1 MRYPNEWYHMYGT
14 IATHLPDL
22 RPAQQRGL
30 ALWVYG
36 TILAQ
41 NASQSAVLTALS
53 AATQVARVFGTA
65 WALRQALREWLYD
78 GADKAAPCA
87 TQVEVRACFPALL
100 RWVVSW
106 WEGHELALALDATT
120 LRDQVSV
127 LSLSLLYRGC
137 AIPIAWHVTPGNQ
150 PAAWI
155 EPLLAL
161 LPQLAAVVP
170 AGWRVLVLTDRGL
183 NSAPLRAC
191 LRRLGW
197 QWLMR
202 QPGDVTFAPAGQDR
216 RRARQLV
223 SGPGEAWVGYGTAF
237 RAKAKQQPCTLVV
250 VWAEAQEE
258 PWLLLTDVPP
268 AEVGL
273 RWYGLRMWVELGF
286 RALKGLGWQWQR
298 TRRTD
303 VARVERHWLVL
314 AVATL
319 WVLAYGTRSEEA
331 AALGVRA
338 GDLRVPPAP
347 RVLPPER
354 DRRSSVFQHGWSVLS
369 QLLGRGRLW
378 RRVWLRH
385 DPWPDD
391 FSNVQVTV
399 HLPPEDD

>member
-1 MRYPNEWYHMYGT
+1 MRYPSEWYHMYNT
-14 IATHLPDL
+14 ITTHLPAL

-41 NASQSAVLTALS
+41 SATQTAVVAALV
-53 AATQVARVFGTA
+53 AATQVRHVFGA
-65 WALRQALREWLYD
+65 PHAVRQAVREWLYD

-106 WEGHELALALDATT
+106 WEGRELAFALDATT
-120 LRDQVSV
+120 LRDQVTV

-137 AIPIAWHVTPGNQ
+137 AIPIAWHVAAGNQ
-150 PAAWI
+150 PGAWM
-155 EPLLAL
+155 EPLCAL
-161 LPQLAAVVP
+161 LPALAAVVP

-183 NSAPLRAC
+183 NSARVRAALRAV
-191 LRRLGW
+191 GW
-197 QWLMR
+197 QGLMR
-202 QPGDVTFAPAGQDR
+202 QPDNVTFAPAGQDR

-223 SGPGEAWVGYGTAF
+223 AGPGHAWVGYGTAF
-237 RAKAKQQPCTLVV
+237 CQKAKQQHCTLLV
-250 VWAEAQEE
+250 VWADGQVD

-331 AALGVRA
+331 EALGVRPGA
-338 GDLRVPPAP
+338 VRVPPAP
-347 RVLPPER
+347 QDLPPGR
-354 DRRSSVFQHGWSVLS
+354 VRSGSVFQRGWSVLN
-369 QLLGRGRLW
+369 QLLGQGRLW
-378 RRVWLRH
+378 RRVWLRPE
-385 DPWPDD
+385 PWPDD
-391 FSNVQVTV
+391 FSGIQITV
-399 HLPPEDD
+399 HLPLEDD